1 MQEYIVQARC
11 MFSGYTDV
19 FNVQASNASSA
30 VEKWSKDQFAIAGI
44 MTEVRY
50 GKVIACKLEH
60 FKPGN
65 VRADN
70 APVNTAKMGEKDR
83 AMNVLP
89 LSHASKAERKEA
101 QQIIDAMVA
110 EAKFAKA
117 NRVSVDDIYWDDNN
131 KLQIIDANEPP
142 PF

>member
-1 MQEYIVQARC
+1 

-19 FNVQASNASSA
+19 FKVQASNASSA

-44 MTEVRY
+44 MTDVRY

-70 APVNTAKMGEKDR
+70 APVNTAKMGSGKGMD
-83 AMNVLP
+83 VKP

-101 QQIIDAMVA
+101 QEIIDAMVA

-117 NRVSVDDIYWDDNN
+117 NRVSVDDIYWDEND
-131 KLQIIDANEPP
+131 KLQVVDANEPP

>member
-19 FNVQASNASSA
+19 FKVQASNASSA

-44 MTEVRY
+44 MTDVRY

-70 APVNTAKMGEKDR
+70 APVNTSKMGSGKGDD
-83 AMNVLP
+83 VIP

-101 QQIIDAMVA
+101 QEIIDAMIA

-117 NRVSVDDIYWDDNN
+117 NRVSVDDIYWDDND

>member
-1 MQEYIVQARC
+1 MQEYVVQARC

-44 MTEVRY
+44 MTSVRY

-70 APVNTAKMGEKDR
+70 APVNTAKMGNDKGD
-83 AMNVLP
+83 NVIP

>member
-1 MQEYIVQARC
+1 

-19 FNVQASNASSA
+19 FKVQASNASSA

-44 MTEVRY
+44 ITDVRY

-70 APVNTAKMGEKDR
+70 APVNTAKMGSGKGMD
-83 AMNVLP
+83 VKP

-101 QQIIDAMVA
+101 QEIIDAMVA

-117 NRVSVDDIYWDDNN
+117 NRVSVDDIYWDEND
-131 KLQIIDANEPP
+131 KLQVIDANEPP

>member
-1 MQEYIVQARC
+1 MYKRQ
-11 MFSGYTDV
+11 
-19 FNVQASNASSA
+19 
-30 VEKWSKDQFAIAGI
+30 
-44 MTEVRY
+44 RY

-70 APVNTAKMGEKDR
+70 APVNTAKMGSGKGMD
-83 AMNVLP
+83 VKP

-101 QQIIDAMVA
+101 QEIIDAMVA

-117 NRVSVDDIYWDDNN
+117 NRVSVDDIYWDEND
-131 KLQIIDANEPP
+131 KLQVIDANEPP

>member
-1 MQEYIVQARC
+1 MQEYVVQARC

-19 FNVQASNASSA
+19 FKVQASNASSA

-44 MTEVRY
+44 ITDVRY

-70 APVNTAKMGEKDR
+70 APVNTAKMGSGKGMD
-83 AMNVLP
+83 VKP

-101 QQIIDAMVA
+101 QEIIDAMVA

-117 NRVSVDDIYWDDNN
+117 NRVSVDDIYWDEND
-131 KLQIIDANEPP
+131 KLQVIDANEPP

>member
-19 FNVQASNASSA
+19 FKVQASNASSA

-44 MTEVRY
+44 ITDVRY

-70 APVNTAKMGEKDR
+70 APVNTAKMGSGKGMD
-83 AMNVLP
+83 VKP

-101 QQIIDAMVA
+101 QEIIDAMVA

-117 NRVSVDDIYWDDNN
+117 NRVSVDDIYWDEND
-131 KLQIIDANEPP
+131 KLQVIDANEPP

>member
-19 FNVQASNASSA
+19 FKVQASNASSA

-44 MTEVRY
+44 MTDVRY

-70 APVNTAKMGEKDR
+70 APVNTAKMGSGKGMD
-83 AMNVLP
+83 VKP

-101 QQIIDAMVA
+101 QEIIDAMVA

-117 NRVSVDDIYWDDNN
+117 NRVSVDDIYWDEND
-131 KLQIIDANEPP
+131 KLQVVDANEPP

>member
-1 MQEYIVQARC
+1 

-19 FNVQASNASSA
+19 FKVQASNASSA

-44 MTEVRY
+44 ITDVRY

-70 APVNTAKMGEKDR
+70 APVNTAKMGSGKGMD
-83 AMNVLP
+83 VKP

-101 QQIIDAMVA
+101 QEIIDAMVA

-117 NRVSVDDIYWDDNN
+117 NRVSVDDIYWDEND
-131 KLQIIDANEPP
+131 KLQVVDANEPP

>member
-19 FNVQASNASSA
+19 FKVQASNASSA

-44 MTEVRY
+44 ITDVRY

-70 APVNTAKMGEKDR
+70 APVNTAKMGSGKGMD
-83 AMNVLP
+83 VKP

-101 QQIIDAMVA
+101 QEIIDAMVA

-117 NRVSVDDIYWDDNN
+117 NRVSVDDIYWDEND
-131 KLQIIDANEPP
+131 KLQVVDANEPP

>member
-1 MQEYIVQARC
+1 MQEYVVQARC

-19 FNVQASNASSA
+19 FKVQASNASSA

-44 MTEVRY
+44 ITDVRY

-70 APVNTAKMGEKDR
+70 APVNTAKMGSGKGMD
-83 AMNVLP
+83 VKP

-101 QQIIDAMVA
+101 QEIIDAMVA

-117 NRVSVDDIYWDDNN
+117 NRVSVDDIYWDEND
-131 KLQIIDANEPP
+131 KLQVVDANEPP

>member
-19 FNVQASNASSA
+19 FKVQASNASSA

-44 MTEVRY
+44 MTDVRY

-70 APVNTAKMGEKDR
+70 APVNTSKMGSGKGDD
-83 AMNVLP
+83 VIP

-101 QQIIDAMVA
+101 QEIIDAMIA

-117 NRVSVDDIYWDDNN
+117 NRVSVDDIYWDDND
-131 KLQIIDANEPP
+131 KLQVIDANEPP

>member
-19 FNVQASNASSA
+19 FKVQASNASSA

-44 MTEVRY
+44 ITDVRY

-70 APVNTAKMGEKDR
+70 APVNTAKMGSGKGMEVK
-83 AMNVLP
+83 P

-101 QQIIDAMVA
+101 QEIIDAMVA

-117 NRVSVDDIYWDDNN
+117 NRVSVDDIYWDEND
-131 KLQIIDANEPP
+131 KLQVVDANEPP

>member
-1 MQEYIVQARC
+1 MQVYVVQARC

-19 FNVQASNASSA
+19 FKVQASNASSA

-44 MTEVRY
+44 ITDVRY

-70 APVNTAKMGEKDR
+70 APVNTAKMGSGKGMD
-83 AMNVLP
+83 VKP

-101 QQIIDAMVA
+101 QEIIDAMVA

-117 NRVSVDDIYWDDNN
+117 NRVSVDDIYWDEND
-131 KLQIIDANEPP
+131 KLQVVDANEPP

>member
-19 FNVQASNASSA
+19 FKVQASNASSA

-44 MTEVRY
+44 ITDVRY

-60 FKPGN
+60 FKPGK

-70 APVNTAKMGEKDR
+70 APVNTAKMGSGKGMD
-83 AMNVLP
+83 VKP

-101 QQIIDAMVA
+101 QEIIDAMVA

-117 NRVSVDDIYWDDNN
+117 NRVSVDDIYWDEND
-131 KLQIIDANEPP
+131 KLQVIDANEPP

>member
-19 FNVQASNASSA
+19 FKVQASNASSA

-70 APVNTAKMGEKDR
+70 APVNTSKMGSGKGDD
-83 AMNVLP
+83 VIP

-101 QQIIDAMVA
+101 QEIIDAMIA

-117 NRVSVDDIYWDDNN
+117 NRVSVDDIYWDDND
-131 KLQIIDANEPP
+131 KLQVIDANEPP

>member
-1 MQEYIVQARC
+1 MQEYVVQARC

-19 FNVQASNASSA
+19 FKVQASNASSA

-44 MTEVRY
+44 MTDVRY

-70 APVNTAKMGEKDR
+70 APVNTAKMGSGKGMD
-83 AMNVLP
+83 VKP

-101 QQIIDAMVA
+101 QEIIDAMVA

-117 NRVSVDDIYWDDNN
+117 NRVSVDDIYWDEND
-131 KLQIIDANEPP
+131 KLQVVDANEPP

>member
-19 FNVQASNASSA
+19 FKVQASNASSA

-44 MTEVRY
+44 ITDVRY

-70 APVNTAKMGEKDR
+70 APVNTAKMGSGKGMD
-83 AMNVLP
+83 VKP

-101 QQIIDAMVA
+101 QEIIDAMVA

-117 NRVSVDDIYWDDNN
+117 NRVSVDDIYWDEND

>member
-19 FNVQASNASSA
+19 FKVQASNASSA

-44 MTEVRY
+44 MTDFRY

-70 APVNTAKMGEKDR
+70 APVNTSKMGSGKGDD
-83 AMNVLP
+83 VIP

-101 QQIIDAMVA
+101 QEIIDAMIA

-117 NRVSVDDIYWDDNN
+117 NRVSVDDIYWDDND
-131 KLQIIDANEPP
+131 KLQVIDANEPP

>member
-1 MQEYIVQARC
+1 MQAYVVQARC

-19 FNVQASNASSA
+19 FKVQASNASSA

-44 MTEVRY
+44 ITDVRY

-70 APVNTAKMGEKDR
+70 APVNTAKMGSGKGMD
-83 AMNVLP
+83 VKP

-101 QQIIDAMVA
+101 QEIIDAMVA

-117 NRVSVDDIYWDDNN
+117 NRVSVDDIYWDEND
-131 KLQIIDANEPP
+131 KLQVVDANEPP

>member
-19 FNVQASNASSA
+19 FKVQASNASSS

-44 MTEVRY
+44 ITDVRY

-70 APVNTAKMGEKDR
+70 APVNTAKMGSGKGMD
-83 AMNVLP
+83 VKP

-101 QQIIDAMVA
+101 QEIIDAMVA

-117 NRVSVDDIYWDDNN
+117 NRVSVDDIYWDEND
-131 KLQIIDANEPP
+131 KLQVVDANEPP

>member
-19 FNVQASNASSA
+19 FKVQASNASSA
-30 VEKWSKDQFAIAGI
+30 VEKWSKVQFAIAGI
-44 MTEVRY
+44 ITDVRY

-70 APVNTAKMGEKDR
+70 APVNTAKMGSGKGMD
-83 AMNVLP
+83 VKP

-101 QQIIDAMVA
+101 QEIIDAMVA

-117 NRVSVDDIYWDDNN
+117 NRVSVDDIYWDEND
-131 KLQIIDANEPP
+131 KLQVVDANEPP